1 MRSAYEHLY
10 NRLTSDASV
19 TALLTVKYRGG
30 AEPVFNSV
38 PEDAPPTLIR
48 IGDPVTS
55 EDRGAKSGD
64 QLSTLIS
71 QDLLVHTP
79 RAQGSES
86 AVIILATAVH
96 ASLNRWTSATLQQGL
111 SVERSTATFGPRVD
125 DDNHYIAVVSWTGL
139 LRQP

>member
-10 NRLTSDASV
+10 NRLISDASV
-19 TALLTVKYRGG
+19 TALLPIKYRGSN
-30 AEPVFNSV
+30 EPVFNSV
-38 PEDAPPTLIR
+38 PEDAPSTLIR

-55 EDRGAKSGD
+55 EDRGAKSTD

-71 QDLLVHTP
+71 QDLLIHTP
-79 RAQGSES
+79 RVQGSES
-86 AVIILATAVH
+86 EVISLATVVH
-96 ASLNRWTSATLQQGL
+96 ASLNRWTSATLRQGL

-125 DDNHYIAVVSWTGL
+125 DDNHYISVVSWIGL